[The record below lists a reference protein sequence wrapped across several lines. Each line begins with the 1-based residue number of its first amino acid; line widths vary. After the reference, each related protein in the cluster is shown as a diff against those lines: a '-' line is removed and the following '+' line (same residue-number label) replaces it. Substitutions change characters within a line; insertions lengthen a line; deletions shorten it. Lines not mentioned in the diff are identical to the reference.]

1 MSQATTNAVR
11 KYEKFLEVVE
21 AKIQESNAQGKALP
35 ATKLAKDI
43 GPDFGWEWPQAYH
56 FISAY
61 LDERPE
67 LHVKKGP
74 KGGIEPRPVS
84 AVAVPVSSGNE

>member
-1 MSQATTNAVR
+1 MSQATTNAAR
-11 KYEKFLEVVE
+11 KYEQFLEMVE
-21 AKIQESNAQGKALP
+21 SKILEANSQGKALP

-43 GPDFGWEWPQAYH
+43 GPAFGWEWPQAYH

-61 LDERPE
+61 IDERPD

-74 KGGIEPRPVS
+74 KGGIEPKPATIVAPVDGS
-84 AVAVPVSSGNE
+84 NE